1 MPGCFSEGHPAWLP
15 GRAERTGLGG
25 EDGTNRL
32 GGAGG
37 EVAEGGIERC
47 SGLGHHEGARTKARS
62 QYRLVAALNA
72 QLKARPCGWVF
83 AMRSHDQIGFGPPD
97 LAECVDQNAAHAPCW
112 TTELE
117 PEAHENATSTG
128 QDGASMPPSPTRGP
142 TCPSGELRA

>member
-1 MPGCFSEGHPAWLP
+1 MPDCFSEGHPAWAS

-37 EVAEGGIERC
+37 EVADGDIERC
-47 SGLGHHEGARTKARS
+47 SGLGHNEGARTKACS

-72 QLKARPCGWVF
+72 LLKARSCGWVLV
-83 AMRSHDQIGFGPPD
+83 MRSHDQMGFGPPD
-97 LAECVDQNAAHAPCW
+97 LAERVDRNAADASRW

-117 PEAHENATSTG
+117 PEAHENAISTG
-128 QDGASMPPSPTRGP
+128 RDGASMPPSPTRGL

>member
-1 MPGCFSEGHPAWLP
+1 MGREPYPSDLSDVQWALIEPMITAWKQ
-15 GRAERTGLGG
+15 
-25 EDGTNRL
+25 D
-32 GGAGG
+32 
-37 EVAEGGIERC
+37 
-47 SGLGHHEGARTKARS
+47 RS
-62 QYRLVAALNA
+62 QYRPVAALNA
-72 QLKARPCGWVF
+72 QLKARPCGRVF

-117 PEAHENATSTG
+117 PEADENATSTG